1 MITKNLDKIQKKLT
15 CIDTHA
21 HLFMLKKDEAAV
33 IKQAR
38 EAGLSAIINVAVDL
52 DSAKEALRCSKTY
65 PGFVYATCGIHPL
78 YAERFDQLEALNV
91 FAVENQ
97 KDIVAIG
104 EAGLDYKYG
113 KDNKADQLRVLEA
126 QFELAEA
133 LKKPI
138 IIHNRFTNEDV
149 AAMMNRYPKVKSVI
163 HCFVESVDFLETIT
177 HGNYFISFTGI
188 ITNRLTK
195 PTEEVIQC
203 FPLERMMIETDCP
216 YLTPKVL
223 GRVENEPAYVPE
235 VARVLSDLRAEPIE
249 RISEVTTQNARA
261 FFGIA

>member
-1 MITKNLDKIQKKLT
+1 MSTQNLDEIQKKT
-15 CIDTHA
+15 AFIDTHA
-21 HLFMLKKDEAAV
+21 HLFMLKKDESIV
-33 IKQAR
+33 IKRAK
-38 EAGLSAIINVAVDL
+38 EAGLSAIINVSVDL
-52 DSAKEALRCSKTY
+52 ESAKKALTCSKEY

-78 YAERFDQLEALNV
+78 YAERFDQLEALKV

-113 KDNKADQLRVLEA
+113 KDNKAEQLRVLEA

-149 AAMMNRYPKVKSVI
+149 AVMMNRYPKVKSVI
-163 HCFVESVDFLETIT
+163 HCFVESVDFLETIR
-177 HGNYFISFTGI
+177 HNNYFISFTGI

-195 PTEEVIQC
+195 PTEEVIKS

-223 GRVENEPAYVPE
+223 GGVENEPAYVPE
-235 VARVLSDLRAEPIE
+235 VAKVLSDLRVEKIE
-249 RISEVTTQNARA
+249 HISDITTQNARA